1 MAMGRG
7 WGTNPSNEERIFLHN
22 YGFCG
27 QSPLCKFGQMTN
39 SSTGYIYVRGGG
51 RYIFRTDRSAGVPTL
66 RTADYTVSSETI
78 SVLTARGADPTP
90 GTGVIAQKGVGT
102 VGSATLPMYLNN
114 GTFTAC
120 TASSLFGGLA
130 NSGNTL
136 SITVAGQNR
145 TLTVA
150 YATSAGSATS
160 ATTATTATKLGSSTI
175 GSATLPMYLN
185 AGTPTACTAAS
196 IFSGFSV
203 SGKTLSATIA
213 GQARSVTISN
223 ATYAD
228 MLTPNSA
235 ITFGASGLQ
244 YFNLNGTAGTTASS
258 NVTPTSAWYHIL
270 RMNHA
275 NTAGYLADIA
285 VPLND
290 VAGIWWRQVRSG
302 TNYGWYK
309 ILDSNNWS
317 SYCAAASHTHSYLPL
332 SGGTLTGAVTGT
344 QFIAS
349 DWLRS
354 TGNTGWYH
362 NTYGGGIYMIDSTWI
377 RTYNSKNFYCNAQV
391 KCGTLVSDGAAT
403 MSSSLSVSGA
413 LTVGSSSANATVTI
427 GGATLTYNATT
438 GYLEC
443 NKSIKLTSGDYIA

>member
-1 MAMGRG
+1 
-7 WGTNPSNEERIFLHN
+7 
-22 YGFCG
+22 
-27 QSPLCKFGQMTN
+27 
-39 SSTGYIYVRGGG
+39 
-51 RYIFRTDRSAGVPTL
+51 
-66 RTADYTVSSETI
+66 
-78 SVLTARGADPTP
+78 
-90 GTGVIAQKGVGT
+90 
-102 VGSATLPMYLNN
+102 MYLNN

-120 TASSLFGGLA
+120 TASSLFSGLA

-196 IFSGFSV
+196 VFSGFSV

-228 MLTPNSA
+228 MLTPN
-235 ITFGASGLQ
+235 TELTYGASGLQ
-244 YFNLNGTAGTTASS
+244 YFNINGTAGTAA
-258 NVTPTSAWYHIL
+258 NANNTPTTGWYHII

-275 NTAGYLADIA
+275 SSSGYYADLAA
-285 VPLND
+285 SLNHSS
-290 VAGIWWRQVRSG
+290 GMYWRYISNG
-302 TNYGWYK
+302 SNYGWYK

-362 NTYGGGIYMIDSTWI
+362 NTYGGGIYMVDSTWI